1 MSYTKTT
8 WVNDSPPDINAA
20 NLNKIEQGIYDA
32 HQSIDEN
39 VGSLAPAE
47 TSPTT
52 SAHANLDYITYN
64 GKLYQVVVAMGAG
77 TTLEPG
83 VNIIETTVADA
94 LDEKITKPSTGT
106 TGQYLKKTA
115 DSAEWANITQAWGN
129 ITGNLSDQDD
139 LNNALSTLNSNLSA
153 KANKTEVDTALA
165 QKQNKLTFDT
175 TPTAGSTN
183 PVTSDG
189 IAAEISALNSNLRQK
204 ANASDVA
211 TALANQKYFYIDS
224 EGYGCINYDL
234 FQTA

>member
-1 MSYTKTT
+1 MAYVKTT
-8 WVNDSPPDINAA
+8 WVNDSPPDINAE
-20 NLNKIEQGIYDA
+20 NLNKMEQGIYDA
-32 HQSIDEN
+32 HQSIDVN

-64 GKLYQVVVAMGAG
+64 GHLYQVVVAMEAG

-94 LDEKITKPSTGT
+94 LD
-106 TGQYLKKTA
+106 
-115 DSAEWANITQAWGN
+115 D
-129 ITGNLSDQDD
+129 
-139 LNNALSTLNSNLSA
+139 
-153 KANKTEVDTALA
+153 
-165 QKQNKLTFDT
+165 KQNTLTFDN
-175 TPTAGSTN
+175 TPTEGSTN
-183 PVTSDG
+183 PVTSGG
-189 IAAEISALNSNLRQK
+189 IATKLSEINTNLSQK

-211 TALANQKYFYIDS
+211 TALANQEYFYIDS